1 MEFGFSEEQL
11 MLQDVARRI
20 AREKIAPS
28 AEYHDR
34 TGEFPLENI
43 RTLGE
48 NGLMGIEVPAEYGGA
63 GMDPIS
69 YVLAM
74 MEIAEADC
82 AHSTIVSVNNSLFCN
97 GVLKFGTEAQ
107 KQLYV
112 RAIAEGR
119 EIGAFAL
126 TEPQSGSD
134 ATAMRCK
141 AVRQDDGSYVVN
153 GKKSWITSGP
163 VAKYIILFAITDPT
177 KGARGI
183 TAFMVDTAKPGFHRG
198 KTEPKLGIRASA
210 TCEIEFTDYVAS
222 ADEVIGKDGEGF
234 KIAMGVLDAGRI
246 GIASQAVGLAK
257 AAYKASVAYVKERKS
272 FGQPIGSFQMI
283 QAKIADMKCRLDAAE
298 LLTLRA
304 AWAKAEADRTGGDH
318 HRDARDVRLGGDQV
332 EVLDHRLLGVEHALV
347 HVDVEHLC
355 AVLHLLARDHHRFV
369 EPAFQDQLLEL
380 RAAGD
385 VGAFADVD
393 EVGFRGDLQRLEA
406 AEAGVAREGHAAS
419 ASRGIARGGRPATA
433 AAIAAMW
440 SGEEPQQPPTRLSMP
455 ASANSRSTPA
465 MSSGVSS

>member
-1 MEFGFSEEQL
+1 VDFGFTEEQL
-11 MLQDVARRI
+11 MIQDVARRI
-20 AREKIAPS
+20 AQEKIAPS
-28 AEYHDR
+28 AEHHDR
-34 TGEFPLENI
+34 TGDFPLENM

-74 MEIAEADC
+74 IEVAAADA
-82 AHSTIVSVNNSLFCN
+82 AHSTIMSVNNSLFCN
-97 GVLKFGTEAQ
+97 GILKFGTEEQ

-141 AVRQDDGSYVVN
+141 AARQADGTFVVN

-163 VAKYIILFAITDPT
+163 VAKYIVLFAVTDPE

-183 TAFMVDTAKPGFHRG
+183 TAFMIDATREGFHRG

-210 TCEIEFTDYVAS
+210 TCEIEFTDYVVQAN
-222 ADEVIGKDGEGF
+222 EVLGQEGEGF

-246 GIASQAVGLAK
+246 GIASQAIGIAR
-257 AAYKASVAYVKERKS
+257 AAYEATIEYVKERKA
-272 FGQPIGSFQMI
+272 FGQPIGAFQMT
-283 QAKIADMKCRLDAAE
+283 QAKIADMKCKLDAAM

-304 AWAKAEADRTGGDH
+304 AWQKQQFESGG
-318 HRDARDVRLGGDQV
+318 ARFSN
-332 EVLDHRLLGVEHALV
+332 E
-347 HVDVEHLC
+347 
-355 AVLHLLARDHHRFV
+355 
-369 EPAFQDQLLEL
+369 
-380 RAAGD
+380 
-385 VGAFADVD
+385 
-393 EVGFRGDLQRLEA
+393 
-406 AEAGVAREGHAAS
+406 
-419 ASRGIARGGRPATA
+419 
-433 AAIAAMW
+433 AAIAKLVASEAAMW
-440 SGEEPQQPPTRLSMP
+440 ISHQALQIHGGMGYSKEMPIERYFRDAKITEIYEGTSEIQRLVI
-455 ASANSRSTPA
+455 ARNETGLR
-465 MSSGVSS
+465 